1 MKLTVNK
8 TNVTPAGGS
17 YPYGNIK
24 NDDGTFNGTPI
35 NVELLADYV
44 QFFEKMFAESGL
56 TANGNPDNSTSGFQL
71 WEALKAISPILQV
84 QPFLEYNNV
93 AEMSTIE
100 FPSGIFSF
108 NPKATI
114 NEFDLSDSLP
124 GLSPELVTFSNVLP
138 LGAELI
144 FIRRTGSNDLP
155 IVLNSTSIA
164 SGEPPIRMEGVSGSD
179 TAFSLV
185 VEKLYKVVRLT
196 DGWRIKEI

>member
-8 TNVTPAGGS
+8 TNVTPAGGA

-35 NVELLADYV
+35 NVELLSDYV

-56 TANGNPDNSTSGFQL
+56 VANGNPDNSTSGFQL
-71 WEALKAISPILQV
+71 WEALKAIAPILQV
-84 QPFLEYNNV
+84 EPLLEFSLF
-93 AEMSTIE
+93 AEMEAIE
-100 FPSGIFSF
+100 FPSGIYSY

-114 NEFDLSDSLP
+114 NEFDLSDAFGGFGSK
-124 GLSPELVTFSNVLP
+124 LVTFSNALP
-138 LGAELI
+138 LGTELT
-144 FIRRTGSNDLP
+144 FIRRTGSTDLP
-155 IVLNSTSIA
+155 IILNSTEIT
-164 SGEPPIRMEGVSGSD
+164 SGEPTITMEGVLGAD

-185 VEKLYKVVRLT
+185 VEKLYKVIRLT